1 MTDPP
6 RLNSAI
12 AQEFNKVETTLC
24 LSTRVIVITED
35 RLELRVEDGMQ
46 KLSARDSWIAPF
58 GIVLACLLTL
68 FTADFKNFS
77 WVSSGTLKGIFL
89 SITIASVGW
98 LAWSLLRMTRFGRP
112 EFMSSIRTA
121 GSQYNYSPGM
131 LPGGDKTALA
141 GQAAGQTGT
150 QAGDVIGSPLQC
162 RQCGSILLETIQGQ
176 VARCPKCGTVN

>member
-1 MTDPP
+1 MNEPP

-12 AQEFNKVETTLC
+12 AEEFNKVETTLC

-46 KLSARDSWIAPF
+46 RLSTRDSWIAPF

-77 WVSSGTLKGIFL
+77 WVSSGTLKGIF
-89 SITIASVGW
+89 SSVTIASGVW
-98 LAWSLLRMTRFGRP
+98 LVWSLFRVKKFGRH

-121 GSQYNYSPGM
+121 GSQYNYSPAV
-131 LPGGDKTALA
+131 LPNGQLQGTSA
-141 GQAAGQTGT
+141 GKASATGT
-150 QAGDVIGSPLQC
+150 LVDLENALQC
-162 RQCGSILLETIQGQ
+162 RQCGTILPDPIEGE